1 MNAHDVRIL
10 RGAAV
15 GIGAASPLLLLVAGV
30 VAGLGGVVAAAAG
43 LVVVT
48 AFFTLGILAIAWAER
63 VSPELMLPVALTAFV
78 IKLTMLGL
86 LLAVAPEAELF
97 SRTTFAVSVGLGALV
112 WVHVQAYRVWSAKL
126 LYVTMPKQG

>member
-1 MNAHDVRIL
+1 MTAHDVRIL

-63 VSPELMLPVALTAFV
+63 VSPELMLPLTAFV